1 MRSSVPKN
9 GRKAPE
15 GLHNP
20 MTELRKATQPN
31 THVLVGPF
39 AVS

>member
-1 MRSSVPKN
+1 MRSSVSKN
-9 GRKAPE
+9 ARKAPE

-20 MTELRKATQPN
+20 MAELWKATQPN
-31 THVLVGPF
+31 THALVGPF